1 MKTQSWLLLLAC
13 VVAQASPTV
22 EENRRPDAP
31 GQNIHK
37 TGEPPAERTIF
48 AVLSLI
54 YMTVLSL
61 LLGFRV
67 GRQRNNGIWK
77 RNITSMLVLGLF
89 FIVMAFIISTT
100 ALVAGQGLDTG
111 SLCNAVG
118 LTCVVCYTLAKS
130 IIYLFFIE
138 RIHVVRAP
146 FFPRSRDWIYITCM
160 ILVFVIFVV
169 QFTNTFLRRDSEM
182 QQRDGRCHMGIWR
195 VASIMLLT
203 IDVVSGLGLTG
214 LFFYLLHPVT
224 KAHGSALAPA
234 PGVSRSGAAGEAF
247 MAENNRFESAIQRN
261 IRILLRKSIIGGFL
275 IVTPTIANMIQLVIT
290 EVHELAIICLSICML
305 DVTLNT
311 VVVNWLTFGS
321 SAEAERN
328 LTRLTQDRMQTLQ
341 GQSSPPTTSS
351 GGDGRDGELG
361 LEIATHGLL
370 REPAPQVAATSSASE
385 LDTSPG

>member
-1 MKTQSWLLLLAC
+1 
-13 VVAQASPTV
+13 
-22 EENRRPDAP
+22 
-31 GQNIHK
+31 
-37 TGEPPAERTIF
+37 
-48 AVLSLI
+48 
-54 YMTVLSL
+54 
-61 LLGFRV
+61 
-67 GRQRNNGIWK
+67 
-77 RNITSMLVLGLF
+77 MLVLGLF
-89 FIVMAFIISTT
+89 FMVMAFIISTT

-118 LTCVVCYTLAKS
+118 LTCVVCYSLAKS
-130 IIYLFFIE
+130 IMYVRYAIYSYISPRQRLTGTSYLFFIE

-224 KAHGSALAPA
+224 KAHGSASAPA

-305 DVTLNT
+305 DGM
-311 VVVNWLTFGS
+311 FPS
-321 SAEAERN
+321 I
-328 LTRLTQDRMQTLQ
+328 
-341 GQSSPPTTSS
+341 P
-351 GGDGRDGELG
+351 
-361 LEIATHGLL
+361 
-370 REPAPQVAATSSASE
+370 
-385 LDTSPG
+385 